1 VQAPGVDI
9 LWIAVGGSFV
19 LLTVAMAYILTV
31 SYSHRRI
38 MQTQRAKLE
47 EIKASEEKYKSLYDN
62 SLAGMMRFAVE
73 SWTVIDSNAAI
84 REMFGAH
91 DHEELQRCISML
103 PEFSLDAIRSRLA
116 HDGVIEQYELEA
128 SRLDGEQVWLLF
140 SAKMMSNEKGV
151 QAVLIN
157 ITERKRLE
165 SHLLRS
171 QKMEGIALL
180 TGGLAHDLQN
190 VLAPIDLSVHLLRKR
205 MSGKSNR
212 AIIGAISR
220 SARTGLDLVDSI
232 LTYGKGV
239 AGERKNIRVSRV
251 IGQVL
256 SSLRRGLAT
265 NIRVNQDLKHQ
276 KWRMLGDEGQL
287 KQVFRNLCVNA
298 RDAMPRGGVLS
309 VEAQDIN
316 VNEAHIVGAAS
327 PVTGPYVVI
336 RVSDTGD
343 GIAQGDLDR
352 IFEPFFTTKA
362 GSGGTGLGLSVAQ
375 GIIKSHKGYLTVSSR
390 KGGGATFCVYLPAY
404 FGKPAG
410 TKP

>member
-9 LWIAVGGSFV
+9 LWIVVGGSFI
-19 LLTVAMAYILTV
+19 LLAVAMAYILTV

-38 MQTQRAKLE
+38 METQRVKLE
-47 EIKASEEKYKSLYDN
+47 EIKASEGKYKSLYDN
-62 SLAGMMRFAVE
+62 SLAGMMRFDAD
-73 SWTVIDSNAAI
+73 SWTVFDSNTAI
-84 REMFGAH
+84 RGMFGAR
-91 DHEELQRCISML
+91 DHEELQKSISL
-103 PEFSLDAIRSRLA
+103 LQASSRDAIRSRLA
-116 HDGVIEQYELEA
+116 DEGVIEQYELEA
-128 SRLDGEQVWLLF
+128 SRLDGEKAWLLF
-140 SAKMMSNEKGV
+140 SARMMSDEKSV

-165 SHLLRS
+165 SHLLRA

-190 VLAPIDLSVHLLRKR
+190 VLAPIDLSVDLLRKR
-205 MSGKSNR
+205 ISGESNR
-212 AIIGAISR
+212 AIIGAIAR

-239 AGERKNIRVSRV
+239 AGKRKNVRVSR
-251 IGQVL
+251 IIEQVL
-256 SSLRRGLAT
+256 SSLRRGLAR

-276 KWRMLGDEGQL
+276 KWRVLGDEGQL
-287 KQVFRNLCVNA
+287 KQVLRNLCMNA

-316 VNEAHIVGAAS
+316 VNKAHIVGAAS

-343 GIAQGDLDR
+343 GIAQDDLER

-390 KGGGATFCVYLPAY
+390 KGSGAIFSVYLPAY
-404 FGKPAG
+404 IGTPAG
-410 TKP
+410 TRA